1 MNLLSKDVDKS
12 KTYPIDEAFSLL
24 KEFSKVKFD
33 ESVDVS
39 INLGVDPRKSD
50 QVVRGSTLLPSGTGK
65 IVKVAV
71 FAENESAE
79 EARIAGA
86 DIVGMDDLASEIKKG
101 NIDFDVVIATPDTMR
116 IVSQL
121 GQILGPKGL
130 MPNPKIGTV
139 TSDVSR
145 TVRNV
150 KMGQVRYRV
159 DKAGIIHTII
169 GRISFSASA
178 IQQNLEALISDLKKL
193 KPANSKG
200 IYFKKITL
208 SSTMGPGLILD
219 KSLLSV

>member
-1 MNLLSKDVDKS
+1 
-12 KTYPIDEAFSLL
+12 
-24 KEFSKVKFD
+24 
-33 ESVDVS
+33 
-39 INLGVDPRKSD
+39 
-50 QVVRGSTLLPSGTGK
+50 
-65 IVKVAV
+65 
-71 FAENESAE
+71 
-79 EARIAGA
+79 
-86 DIVGMDDLASEIKKG
+86 
-101 NIDFDVVIATPDTMR
+101 
-116 IVSQL
+116 
-121 GQILGPKGL
+121 

-169 GRISFSASA
+169 GKTSFSVTA

-200 IYFKKITL
+200 IYVKKITL